1 MRSRYTFPLA
11 AALLCTVVSSKA
23 VAQNAY
29 LQNLSIARYIK
40 TNTNYPVSAWVRNS
54 TSTPFTQFRMGWR
67 WNGGN
72 VNLGPVQSV
81 GGGGIVTNN
90 YLNHTHPV
98 QLSVPTQGPGILKV
112 WVQVNGDTDQTND
125 TITITVKPITN
136 WTTKMVMMDTK
147 TATWCQYCPAANTV
161 GNTIDNDPLAVIAKF
176 HASDALSSSSGTSY
190 LSANMN
196 VTFTPAGLL
205 EQGEYGSYT
214 VNSQHN
220 TWESGVAARQL
231 SVSPVSIT
239 VAPSFNATSRVLT
252 VPVTANFTYAEAGE
266 YTLNAYILENGV
278 LGAQTNG
285 GAGNNYVHN
294 QVVREVLGG
303 SNGTAGVIPSNPVA
317 GAPYTHTYSF
327 TLPAGWNA
335 SNVQVMAYVTRREN
349 GGALS
354 LNATKVSM
362 LPVGI
367 EENNALQASLNVFPN
382 PFIDAMQVE
391 LAADATPAFVEIY
404 SLDGRVL
411 AQWERVFAAEPQ
423 RFDGLGS
430 LAAGAYVLRVQRGGL
445 VANFR
450 LVKED

>member
-1 MRSRYTFPLA
+1 MRSRYTFPFA
-11 AALLCTVVSSKA
+11 AALLCTLVSTQA
-23 VAQNAY
+23 DAQNAY

-54 TSTPFTQFRMGWR
+54 TGTAFTQFRMGWR
-67 WNGGN
+67 WNGGT

-90 YLNHTHPV
+90 YLNYTHPM

-112 WVQVNGDTDQTND
+112 WVQVTGDTDQSND

-136 WTTKMVMMDTK
+136 WATKTVMMDTK
-147 TATWCQYCPAANTV
+147 TAIWCQYCPAANTV
-161 GNTIDNDPLAVIAKF
+161 GNTIDSDPLAVIAKF
-176 HASDALSSSSGTSY
+176 HANDALSSSSGSAY
-190 LSANMN
+190 MSANMN
-196 VTFTPAGLL
+196 VSFTPAGLL

-214 VNSQHN
+214 VNSAHN
-220 TWESGVAARQL
+220 GWESGVAARQL
-231 SVSPVSIT
+231 SVAPATIT
-239 VAPSFNATSRVLT
+239 ATPNFNATTRLLT
-252 VPVTANFTYAEAGE
+252 VPVTANFTYAEAGQ

-278 LGAQTNG
+278 LGAQTSG

-303 SNGTAGVIPSNPVA
+303 SGGTTGVIPSSPVA
-317 GAPYTHTYSF
+317 GTPYTHTYTF

-335 SNVQVMAYVTRREN
+335 SNVQVMAYVTRRET

-354 LNATKVSM
+354 LNATKVSI

-367 EENNALQASLNVFPN
+367 EETNALQASLNVFPN
-382 PFIDAMQVE
+382 PFMEALQVE
-391 LAADATPAFVEIY
+391 LAADATPAFVELY

-411 AQWERVFAAEPQ
+411 AQWERVFAGEPQ

-450 LVKED
+450 LVKEN